1 MVCRYNAE
9 SHLILQLHALW
20 AIQGQRRL
28 CVSTHN
34 RFRGKLRRLLQSK
47 ANKTISIQ
55 IHWWLGWEF
64 TTPHFTPC
72 FYHQGAALRSVGLTL
87 RLESSSSV
95 PASACSQPL
104 LCPTLPQQQ
113 ELLKMLQPL
122 KAEFVAEMNHLIT
135 VFYCI
140 TVPLPSGRQD
150 HIQSVHRMLQL
161 LLHLE
166 VGWYEEWHNWL
177 CFNNILSWLNYVVK
191 VSHLSL
197 VSTGL
202 TRHWKEKGPL

>member
-55 IHWWLGWEF
+55 IHWCLGWEF

-122 KAEFVAEMNHLIT
+122 KAVCCRND
-135 VFYCI
+135 
-140 TVPLPSGRQD
+140 PPNN
-150 HIQSVHRMLQL
+150 SV
-161 LLHLE
+161 LLHYSATSF
-166 VGWYEEWHNWL
+166 W
-177 CFNNILSWLNYVVK
+177 K
-191 VSHLSL
+191 
-197 VSTGL
+197 TGPHTKCSQDVAITAAFGSGVIWGVAQL
-202 TRHWKEKGPL
+202 TMF